1 MFRVIPFQVAC
12 SWRECPRSVANGV
25 SFRFPALYSEE
36 MLPLTAVVGS
46 Q

>member
-25 SFRFPALYSEE
+25 SFRYSALYSEE
-36 MLPLTAVVGS
+36 VLPLTAVVGS